1 MVKMNQILRFYHF
14 VYVHGIPLIMGY
26 FTLLKK
32 SIMVRAF
39 TTWLIFIKS
48 FLYIDF
54 YMMYFAYVKNNGT
67 TQNLTTLTA
76 FIIFHTVRVK
86 PHLQSEPGQR
96 EELPNT

>member
-1 MVKMNQILRFYHF
+1 MNFIIWSNGKDESDLKVLSF

-67 TQNLTTLTA
+67 TQSLTTLTA
-76 FIIFHTVRVK
+76 FITFHI
-86 PHLQSEPGQR
+86 L
-96 EELPNT
+96 